1 MLRNIWHAPRMRN
14 RAQTS
19 VHASDTDH
27 RSRAPISLSL
37 SASIEGAGVR
47 KGSNWASERAA
58 RVDSGVLMGQDQG
71 ADGAGSGE
79 ELYQEQLR
87 AQGAGSSRARAAQH
101 LQQAAQV
108 KAETGQ
114 KSGRTH
120 GQERFQTPSPFI
132 RCGFLA

>member
-87 AQGAGSSRARAAQH
+87 AQGAGSS
-101 LQQAAQV
+101 
-108 KAETGQ
+108 KAEQ
-114 KSGRTH
+114 RK
-120 GQERFQTPSPFI
+120 PSTL
-132 RCGFLA
+132 RR

>member
-1 MLRNIWHAPRMRN
+1 MLRAIAVWAGGAGRSDVELRGGTIHRN
-14 RAQTS
+14 F
-19 VHASDTDH
+19 
-27 RSRAPISLSL
+27 IYI
-37 SASIEGAGVR
+37 SASIESAGVR

-87 AQGAGSSRARAAQH
+87 AQGAGSSRATRQRK

-108 KAETGQ
+108 K
-114 KSGRTH
+114 S
-120 GQERFQTPSPFI
+120 
-132 RCGFLA
+132 